1 MRKNSAELQPQ
12 PQSSQSAQQ
21 HNNAQNTADHNKT
34 MPSTF
39 WPQAGEE
46 DLPEDG
52 LALFINGSTHA
63 IAVTPT
69 MAKRP
74 CIGCAKCC
82 TVFMLGSFHT
92 HLEKCQKPQTPPTC
106 GQALRQSKVSRRMM
120 KRCTNIKGE
129 HTSISFC
136 YFCNIIIYTTA

>member
-34 MPSTF
+34 MASTS
-39 WPQAGEE
+39 WPQVAEE

-52 LALFINGSTHA
+52 LALFVNGGTHA
-63 IAVTPT
+63 IAMTPT

-74 CIGCAKCC
+74 CIGCANCC
-82 TVFMLGSFHT
+82 TIFMLGSFHT
-92 HLEKCQKPQTPPTC
+92 HLAKCQNMTAAARDEKLKNATDS
-106 GQALRQSKVSRRMM
+106 ANLWK
-120 KRCTNIKGE
+120 
-129 HTSISFC
+129 SIATVKSIQEDDESVHK
-136 YFCNIIIYTTA
+136 YQR